1 MGKLFRVFSLSFPL
15 RIGTFLLIFSF
26 IYLPL
31 FSQKNAEKDS
41 LLQILRTLPEDTNKV
56 NVLNRL
62 SYIIADRNNVR
73 EAIKFGERALKVA
86 NKLNFKKGALFAES
100 NLGYAYRISK
110 VFDKAIYHQ
119 NYVLKIA
126 SNIND
131 SIKIAESLRE
141 LGIIYRNKGD
151 FSVALDFFLKALNI
165 YEVIGK
171 QKSQANTLASIG
183 ALYYRQKKYK
193 KSIEFFNNALVIHK
207 RFKRENNIASDYNNL
222 GNVYNDL
229 GDYEKALYY
238 YNNYKKIKEKL
249 SDDKGVAIALSNIG
263 GVYIKLKKFQL
274 AIDVCTK
281 SLMIRERLGLHKSQ
295 LFPLSQLSQAYFVL
309 KDYKKAIKYGLDAL
323 KISEEIGAKQ
333 RAMNI
338 AKSLSDIYQETGYL
352 SEALFFYQKHKA
364 YTDSVF
370 NEKKSEQIAEMETKY
385 DTEKKEQENKYLKL
399 QDVKNKALIRQSF
412 LLNIVSVI
420 GVVLLM
426 VLAVVLYRS
435 NLRKQRTN
443 RVLLSQKQEIE
454 IQTEEILAQRD
465 MLEEQHKDIRDSI
478 NYARKIQTAILPLPE
493 EISAAFPEHFLFYQ
507 PRDIVS
513 GDFYWFAE
521 VKYSKQTKYVLSVSD
536 CTGHGVPGAFM
547 SMIGN
552 DLLNDIVKDRRIIQP
567 DIILNHLHEGVRRA
581 LHQETGENTDGMD
594 ISLCVIDPQEKTL
607 SYAGAN
613 SPLVYVQDG
622 EQTRIA
628 PNKTSIGGDMSPGE
642 DGFQAHTISYQEAPI
657 MCYMYSD
664 GYRDQFGGKK
674 GKKFMRSR
682 FLELVFY
689 ISQLSMQD
697 QRRQVEETI
706 NDWMKQ
712 GGYEQMD
719 DMLVMGFRLS

>member
-1 MGKLFRVFSLSFPL
+1 MGKLLCVFSLSFPL
-15 RIGTFLLIFSF
+15 RTQTLLVLCFL
-26 IYLPL
+26 IYSQA
-31 FSQKNAEKDS
+31 FSQKKTIKDS
-41 LLQILRTLPEDTNKV
+41 LLSVLKTLPDDTNKV
-56 NVLNRL
+56 SVLNHL
-62 SYIIADRNNVR
+62 CYISAKNDSKN
-73 EAIKFGERALKVA
+73 ALKYGHNA
-86 NKLNFKKGALFAES
+86 LKISIKQNLKKYMLIAYA
-100 NLGYAYRISK
+100 NLGRAYRIAGD
-110 VFDKAIYHQ
+110 FDKAFNFQ
-119 NYVLKIA
+119 GEALKIGR
-126 SNIND
+126 NLKD
-131 SIKIAESLRE
+131 STNIAESLRE
-141 LGIIYRNKGD
+141 LGSIYRSKGD
-151 FSVALDFFLKALNI
+151 FPSALKYFLESLKI
-165 YEVIGK
+165 YESEGDK
-171 QKSQANTLASIG
+171 KSQANTMASIG
-183 ALYYRQKKYK
+183 MLYYRQNRYQE
-193 KSIEFFNNALVIHK
+193 SITFHNKALIIHK
-207 RFKRENNIASDYNNL
+207 DFKQDNNIAIDYNNL
-222 GNVYNDL
+222 ANVYSALN
-229 GDYEKALYY
+229 DYEKALFY
-238 YNNYKKIKEKL
+238 YNSSKEAKEKL
-249 SDDKGVAIALSNIG
+249 GDERGVAIALSNMSE
-263 GVYIKLKKFQL
+263 VYIKQQKYQL
-274 AIDVCTK
+274 AIEFCQR
-281 SLMIRERLGLHKSQ
+281 SLRIRDKLGLRRSKMY
-295 LFPLSQLSQAYFVL
+295 PLYNLSKAYSGN
-309 KDYKKAIKYGLDAL
+309 KEYNKAIQFGLESL
-323 KISEEIGAKQ
+323 KISKEVGAKFRSLE
-333 RAMNI
+333 RAQL
-338 AKSLSDIYQETGYL
+338 LSEIYQKSGDYKN
-352 SEALFFYQKHKA
+352 ALMYYQEYKSYA
-364 YTDSVF
+364 DSVF
-370 NEKKSEQIAEMETKY
+370 NETKSEQIAEMETKY

-399 QDVKNKALIRQSF
+399 QDVKNKALIRQST
-412 LLNIVSVI
+412 LLNIAAVI
-420 GVVLLM
+420 GVVLLII
-426 VLAVVLYRS
+426 LAVVLYRS

-521 VKYSKQTKYVLSVSD
+521 INHGKNKKYVLSVSD

-594 ISLCVIDPQEKTL
+594 ISLCVIDPHEKTL

-613 SPLVYVQDG
+613 SPLVYVQDE
-622 EQTRIA
+622 EQTRIS
-628 PNKTSIGGDMSPGE
+628 PDKTSIGGDMAPSE
-642 DGFQAHTISYQEAPI
+642 DGFQAHTISYQESPI

-689 ISQLSMQD
+689 ISKLSMQD

>member
-1 MGKLFRVFSLSFPL
+1 MYPLYYLSKA
-15 RIGTFLLIFSF
+15 
-26 IYLPL
+26 YL
-31 FSQKNAEKDS
+31 
-41 LLQILRTLPEDTNKV
+41 
-56 NVLNRL
+56 
-62 SYIIADRNNVR
+62 
-73 EAIKFGERALKVA
+73 AI
-86 NKLNFKKGALFAES
+86 ND
-100 NLGYAYRISK
+100 
-110 VFDKAIYHQ
+110 FDKA
-119 NYVLKIA
+119 K
-126 SNIND
+126 
-131 SIKIAESLRE
+131 
-141 LGIIYRNKGD
+141 
-151 FSVALDFFLKALNI
+151 
-165 YEVIGK
+165 
-171 QKSQANTLASIG
+171 
-183 ALYYRQKKYK
+183 
-193 KSIEFFNNALVIHK
+193 
-207 RFKRENNIASDYNNL
+207 
-222 GNVYNDL
+222 
-229 GDYEKALYY
+229 
-238 YNNYKKIKEKL
+238 
-249 SDDKGVAIALSNIG
+249 
-263 GVYIKLKKFQL
+263 
-274 AIDVCTK
+274 
-281 SLMIRERLGLHKSQ
+281 
-295 LFPLSQLSQAYFVL
+295 
-309 KDYKKAIKYGLDAL
+309 KYGLDAL
-323 KISEEIGAKQ
+323 KIAKE
-333 RAMNI
+333 AN
-338 AKSLSDIYQETGYL
+338 AKLRIMERSLLLSKVYQQSKNYDNALRYYQEY
-352 SEALFFYQKHKA
+352 KA
-364 YTDSVF
+364 YADSVF
-370 NEKKSEQIAEMETKY
+370 NETQSKQIADMETKY
-385 DTEKKEQENKYLKL
+385 DTEKKEQENKYLRL
-399 QDVKNKALIRQSF
+399 QDVKNKALIHQSF
-412 LLNIVSVI
+412 LLNIVSGI

-521 VKYSKQTKYVLSVSD
+521 VKHSKHTKYVLSVSD

-613 SPLVYVQDG
+613 SPLVYVQEG

-628 PNKTSIGGDMSPGE
+628 PDKTSIGGDMSPGE

>member
-1 MGKLFRVFSLSFPL
+1 MYPL
-15 RIGTFLLIFSF
+15 WYISRAYAG
-26 IYLPL
+26 
-31 FSQKNAEKDS
+31 
-41 LLQILRTLPEDTNKV
+41 
-56 NVLNRL
+56 LN
-62 SYIIADRNNVR
+62 
-73 EAIKFGERALKVA
+73 E
-86 NKLNFKKGALFAES
+86 
-100 NLGYAYRISK
+100 
-110 VFDKAIYHQ
+110 FDKAIFYGKQ
-119 NYVLKIA
+119 ALE
-126 SNIND
+126 
-131 SIKIAESLRE
+131 IAEEFGAKFRAIEITESLAE
-141 LGIIYRNKGD
+141 IYQKSGD
-151 FSVALDFFLKALNI
+151 FKSALFV
-165 YEVIGK
+165 Y
-171 QKSQANTLASIG
+171 Q
-183 ALYYRQKKYK
+183 KYK
-193 KSIEFFNNALVIHK
+193 
-207 RFKRENNIASDYNNL
+207 
-222 GNVYNDL
+222 
-229 GDYEKALYY
+229 LY
-238 YNNYKKIKEKL
+238 
-249 SDDKGVAIALSNIG
+249 S
-263 GVYIKLKKFQL
+263 
-274 AIDVCTK
+274 
-281 SLMIRERLGLHKSQ
+281 
-295 LFPLSQLSQAYFVL
+295 
-309 KDYKKAIKYGLDAL
+309 
-323 KISEEIGAKQ
+323 
-333 RAMNI
+333 
-338 AKSLSDIYQETGYL
+338 
-352 SEALFFYQKHKA
+352 
-364 YTDSVF
+364 DSVF
-370 NEKKSEQIAEMETKY
+370 NETKSEQITEMETKY
-385 DTEKKEQENKYLKL
+385 GTEKKEQENKYLKL
-399 QDVKNKALIRQSF
+399 QDVKNKALIRQST
-412 LLNIVSVI
+412 LLNIAAVI
-420 GVVLLM
+420 GVVLL
-426 VLAVVLYRS
+426 VILALVLYQS

-443 RVLLSQKQEIE
+443 KVLLSQKQEIE

-521 VKYSKQTKYVLSVSD
+521 VKYGKQTKYVLSVSD

-622 EQTRIA
+622 EQTRVS
-628 PNKTSIGGDMSPGE
+628 PDNTSIGGDMTPGE
-642 DGFQAHTISYQEAPI
+642 DGFQAHTISYQDAPV